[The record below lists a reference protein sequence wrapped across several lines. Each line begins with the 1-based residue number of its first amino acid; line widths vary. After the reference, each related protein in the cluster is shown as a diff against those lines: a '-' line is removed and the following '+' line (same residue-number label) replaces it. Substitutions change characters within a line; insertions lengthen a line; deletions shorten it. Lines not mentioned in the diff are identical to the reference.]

1 MNKTDELY
9 DLSKLLRFAP
19 ATITTIITNS
29 TTISA
34 TTTTFTIT
42 ITTTTTTS
50 TKVAVQRLPD
60 MIVAGVKKCGTGAVI
75 EILKFHKTIAAPAYE
90 SSENDLFDDES
101 WASGVPYFISRMP
114 KAFPEQVVITKSQSV
129 LTFPDKKIVYTKLQE
144 IQVNC

>member
-1 MNKTDELY
+1 
-9 DLSKLLRFAP
+9 
-19 ATITTIITNS
+19 
-29 TTISA
+29 
-34 TTTTFTIT
+34 
-42 ITTTTTTS
+42 
-50 TKVAVQRLPD
+50 

-75 EILKFHKTIAAPAYE
+75 EILKFHQTIAAPAYE